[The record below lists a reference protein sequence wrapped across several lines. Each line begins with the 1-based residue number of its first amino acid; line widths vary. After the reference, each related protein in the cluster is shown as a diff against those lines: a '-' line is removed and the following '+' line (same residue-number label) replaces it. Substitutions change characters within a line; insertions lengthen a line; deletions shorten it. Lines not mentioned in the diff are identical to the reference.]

1 MALRKILTSEEKA
14 LYKHCRE
21 VTNFDDRLHTLLDD
35 MRDTLMQADGVGRAA
50 PGGAR
55 AGDERPGGRAAVYP

>member
-35 MRDTLMQADGVGRAA
+35 MRDTLMQADGRRACRAPGGRAA

-55 AGDERPGGRAAVYP
+55 AGDERP